1 MAGINA
7 QDIVDRL
14 ASHAQASGYFDRV
27 NQHEPKSKPGRGL
40 TCAIWVD
47 RIEPARGRSG
57 LNVTSARIVMNV
69 RVYTNMMQQPQDSID
84 PSVMEATDALF
95 LAYSNNFD
103 LGGVDSGRF
112 IDLLGM
118 TQGHPLFSQSGYI
131 NIDNMVYRVITI
143 TVPVIQENAW
153 PQGLGQ

>member
-1 MAGINA
+1 MAINA

-14 ASHAQASGYFDRV
+14 ASHAMTTGVFDRV
-27 NQHEPKSKPGRGL
+27 NTHEPKNKPGRGL

-57 LNVTSARIVMNV
+57 LASTTARVVMNV
-69 RVYTNMMQQPQDSID
+69 RVYTNMLQNPQDAID
-84 PSVMEATDALF
+84 PSVMAATDLLF
-95 LAYSNNFD
+95 EAYSGDFQ
-103 LGGVDSGRF
+103 LGDETRW
-112 IDLLGM
+112 IDLLGA

-143 TVPVIQENAW
+143 TVPVIVEEAW
-153 PQGLGQ
+153 TQTA

>member
-1 MAGINA
+1 MAIQA

-14 ASHAQASGYFDRV
+14 ASHAMTLALFDRV
-27 NQHEPKSKPGRGL
+27 NTHEPKNKPGRGL

-57 LNVTSARIVMNV
+57 LAATDARVVLNV
-69 RVYTNMMQQPQDSID
+69 RVYTNMLQQPQDAID
-84 PSVMEATDALF
+84 PNVMNAVDLLF
-95 LAYSNNFD
+95 EAYSGDFG
-103 LGGVDSGRF
+103 LGDNSRF

-131 NIDNMVYRVITI
+131 NIDNMVYRVMTI
-143 TVPVIQENAW
+143 TVPVIVQNAW
-153 PQGLGQ
+153 TQAP